1 MCKKTS
7 DLAEDGFPKYGTSS
21 TVIHMLGVTSSRYQ
35 TIKCCWNL
43 LTPADLSILMLAA
56 VLIPFLDSLYD
67 KGSVLTLVG
76 VKISIK
82 VANQHGGGILW
93 ITVAVAAPF
102 CHMCHT

>member
-1 MCKKTS
+1 MLLHLKNS
-7 DLAEDGFPKYGTSS
+7 WQYQIILLIASVLS
-21 TVIHMLGVTSSRYQ
+21 TVLKHVGGT
-35 TIKCCWNL
+35 CCWNL
-43 LTPADLSILMLAA
+43 LTPEDLSILMLAA
-56 VLIPFLDSLYD
+56 VLIPFVDSFYD

-93 ITVAVAAPF
+93 ITVAVAAAPL